1 MDGYAEHFE
10 FFGAEWFDE
19 HHRIIHGYLYA
30 LTRDLHLAD
39 DLTQETFMKAWEC
52 RDRYEE
58 RGVAKAFL
66 FQIASRSLKDHYRRK
81 QEVLCDEEAWSVW
94 ERETGE
100 PGPDESL
107 ETAEEIARMHR
118 VMARL
123 SRGQQ
128 EVLSLRYFS
137 QLSFSEIAGIL
148 GMPLN
153 TVLSHA
159 RRGLAALR
167 ENLGEGA
174 KLSRREDG
182 QK

>member
-1 MDGYAEHFE
+1 MDGYAGHFE
-10 FFGAEWFDE
+10 FFGAEWFEE
-19 HHRIIHGYLYA
+19 HHRIIHGYLFA
-30 LTRDLHLAD
+30 LTRDRHLAD
-39 DLTQETFMKAWEC
+39 DLTQETFMKAWES

-66 FQIASRSLKDHYRRK
+66 FQIASRCLKDFYRRK
-81 QEVLCDEEAWSVW
+81 QEVLCGEEAWSVW
-94 ERETGE
+94 ERESVE

-148 GMPLN
+148 EMPLN

-167 ENLGEGA
+167 ENLGDGA
-174 KLSRREDG
+174 KLSRWEV
-182 QK
+182 